1 MHRFANLN
9 FTMSAVFSI
18 LGAII
23 MVYGL
28 ISPPTLASLD
38 GFNINLWWGALT
50 LIFGI
55 IFGGIYGIG
64 VRKEEKKFVSKEASE
79 TNRNVL

>member
-9 FTMSAVFSI
+9 FTMGAVFSI
-18 LGAII
+18 LGTLI
-23 MVYGL
+23 MIYGL

-50 LIFGI
+50 LLFGVIFGV
-55 IFGGIYGIG
+55 IYGIG
-64 VRKEEKKFVSKEASE
+64 IRKEEKEAISKETSE
-79 TNRNVL
+79 TNRNVM